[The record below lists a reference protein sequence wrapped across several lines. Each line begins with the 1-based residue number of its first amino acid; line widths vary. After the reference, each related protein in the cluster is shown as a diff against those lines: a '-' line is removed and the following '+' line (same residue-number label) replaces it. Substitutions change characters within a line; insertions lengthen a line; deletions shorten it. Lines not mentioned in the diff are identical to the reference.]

1 MASPNQLRRRSAAL
15 WAVGVLLV
23 VGAAAGGGW
32 YLLNKGGSAS
42 GTAAANPAGA
52 AASTEPA
59 FLPTGHD
66 YYVLVKLVELAP
78 ERPGGGKWDRAG
90 YAAPDITYN
99 LIWQKQTVYS
109 SSVREDT
116 LIGSWDLMA
125 VDLKQV
131 LASGGKVE
139 AEGLLKAPIIRVD
152 PGTVVTL
159 EVWDKDPMSSDLAG
173 RIPLHLDRMLPGD
186 NTIRPKQDKTHAVV
200 RAVVQLIDRR
210 TPVPDLLELLSK
222 R

>member
-1 MASPNQLRRRSAAL
+1 M
-15 WAVGVLLV
+15 LLV
-23 VGAAAGGGW
+23 VGIAAGVGW
-32 YLLNKGGSAS
+32 YFVDHGD
-42 GTAAANPAGA
+42 TAAGKAGVA
-52 AASTEPA
+52 SNDSPASTRPA

-99 LIWQKQTVYS
+99 LIWQKQTVFS

-116 LIGSWDLMA
+116 LIGSWDLLA

-131 LASGGKVE
+131 IASGGKVE

-152 PGTVVTL
+152 PGTTVTL
-159 EVWDKDPMSSDLAG
+159 EVWDKDPMNSDLAG
-173 RIPLHLDRMLPGD
+173 RINLHLDEMVAGD
-186 NTIRPKQDKTHAVV
+186 NTIRPPLDKTHAVV
-200 RAVVQLIDRR
+200 RVVVQLIDRN
-210 TPVPDLLELLSK
+210 TPVPDLLETLSK

>member
-1 MASPNQLRRRSAAL
+1 MATPNPRRRLAAAL
-15 WAVGVLLV
+15 WAVGVLAV
-23 VGAAAGGGW
+23 VGLAAGGGW
-32 YLLNKGGSAS
+32 WLLNKHE
-42 GTAAANPAGA
+42 PAGA
-52 AASTEPA
+52 PPGGGAEVAASTQPA
-59 FLPTGHD
+59 LLPTGHD

-90 YAAPDITYN
+90 YGAPDMTYN
-99 LIWQKQTVYS
+99 LIWQKQTVFS

-131 LASGGKVE
+131 IASGGKVE

-152 PGTVVTL
+152 PGTTVTL
-159 EVWDKDPMSSDLAG
+159 EVWDKDPMNSDLAG
-173 RIPLHLDRMLPGD
+173 RIKLHLDEMRAGD
-186 NTIRPKQDKTHAVV
+186 NVIRPEQTKKCAVV
-200 RAVVQLIDRR
+200 RAVVQLIDRS
-210 TPVPDLLELLSK
+210 TPVPELLETLSK

>member
-1 MASPNQLRRRSAAL
+1 MATPNQTRRRSAAL

-32 YLLNKGGSAS
+32 WVLHRSEAGTGGTGGGGS
-42 GTAAANPAGA
+42 PAV
-52 AASTEPA
+52 ASTEPA
-59 FLPTGHD
+59 YLPTGHD

-152 PGTVVTL
+152 PGTIVTL
-159 EVWDKDPMSSDLAG
+159 EVWDKDPMNSDLAG
-173 RIPLHLDRMLPGD
+173 RIPLHLDRMRAGD
-186 NTIRPKQDKTHAVV
+186 NVIRPKQDKTHAVV

>member
-1 MASPNQLRRRSAAL
+1 MATPNQRRRRNAVL
-15 WAVGVLLV
+15 WAVSVLLV

-32 YLLNKGGSAS
+32 WVLHRGEAETGGTGGGGNLAV
-42 GTAAANPAGA
+42 
-52 AASTEPA
+52 ASTGPVY
-59 FLPTGHD
+59 LPTGHD

-99 LIWQKQTVYS
+99 LLWQKQTVYS

-159 EVWDKDPMSSDLAG
+159 EVWDKDPMNSDLAG
-173 RIPLHLDRMLPGD
+173 RIKLHLDEMVAGD
-186 NTIRPKQDKTHAVV
+186 NTIRPPLDATHAVV
-200 RAVVQLIDRR
+200 RVVVQLIDRG
-210 TPVPDLLELLSK
+210 TPVPDLLETLSK

>member
-1 MASPNQLRRRSAAL
+1 MATPNQRRRRSAAL
-15 WAVGVLLV
+15 WAAGVLLV
-23 VGAAAGGGW
+23 AGVAAGVGW
-32 YLLNKGGSAS
+32 YFVNKGTGA
-42 GTAAANPAGA
+42 GGPTAGGA
-52 AASTEPA
+52 EVAASTQPA
-59 FLPTGHD
+59 LLPTGHD

-99 LIWQKQTVYS
+99 LIWQKQTVFS

-131 LASGGKVE
+131 IASGGKVE

-159 EVWDKDPMSSDLAG
+159 EVWDKDPMNSDLAG
-173 RIPLHLDRMLPGD
+173 RIKLHLDEMRAGD
-186 NTIRPKQDKTHAVV
+186 NVIRPEQTKKCAVV
-200 RAVVQLIDRR
+200 RAVVQLIDRS
-210 TPVPDLLELLSK
+210 TPVPELLETLSK